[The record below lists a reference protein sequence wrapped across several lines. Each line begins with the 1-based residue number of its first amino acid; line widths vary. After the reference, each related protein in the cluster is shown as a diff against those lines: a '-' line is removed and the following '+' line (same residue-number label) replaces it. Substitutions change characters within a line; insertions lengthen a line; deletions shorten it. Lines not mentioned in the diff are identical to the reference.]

1 MCGLSPEVRTPGKLS
16 NIRVRG
22 HESLWRL
29 LSLFPPLLS
38 ALWRA
43 SPSLAP
49 SCTHRANTHTTRAL
63 ALSLLRHCHILFV
76 LVRDSLVLLS
86 LCTCVLFCARCELFR
101 ARCLCLELAASAL
114 FVITTK
120 TRPPAYRCRALV
132 VHTPFSTRRTVPRL
146 RPTALRVFSR

>member
-1 MCGLSPEVRTPGKLS
+1 VWIVARGTYPGQALEYS
-16 NIRVRG
+16 SARPREPLAPLEPFPSSSLCSLAR
-22 HESLWRL
+22 ESLSRSL
-29 LSLFPPLLS
+29 LPTEP
-38 ALWRA
+38 
-43 SPSLAP
+43 
-49 SCTHRANTHTTRAL
+49 THTRSRSR
-63 ALSLLRHCHILFV
+63 SLLRHCHILFV